1 MTDSSAPEASSLQA
15 TINDSL
21 AMVWKRYVGHRP
33 SDITT
38 EVRGNRVECVS
49 AGMVEEF
56 AAVTGP
62 VEKAGNGRDGDRLT
76 TAGYERDAAA
86 AVSSAT
92 RRRVV
97 AVIRNH
103 DTTTDTA
110 TEIFLLDRP
119 AKRPQRSTIAEVE
132 SGADGD

>member
-1 MTDSSAPEASSLQA
+1 MTDSSGPEASGLQA
-15 TINDSL
+15 TISDSL

-33 SDITT
+33 SEITT
-38 EVRGNRVECVS
+38 EVRGNRVECMS
-49 AGMVEEF
+49 AGMVQEF
-56 AAVTGP
+56 AAATEAVDGS
-62 VEKAGNGRDGDRLT
+62 GDGRHSDRLT

-86 AVSSAT
+86 AVASAT

-103 DTTTDTA
+103 DRSTDAA

-119 AKRPQRSTIAEVE
+119 AKPPKRSGSAEPE
-132 SGADGD
+132 PGGHGD